1 LHSHYGINF
10 CSRIKDAK
18 TLTVLLL
25 DANKREIEKD
35 LWQQW
40 LVDYSRMS
48 SETFMTFEKYKD
60 NFLNENIV
68 TKKTDIVKV
77 LADAK
82 VIMAVD
88 KAERE
93 KLIK

>member
-1 LHSHYGINF
+1 
-10 CSRIKDAK
+10 
-18 TLTVLLL
+18 
-25 DANKREIEKD
+25 
-35 LWQQW
+35 
-40 LVDYSRMS
+40 MS